1 MIMTQRI
8 DYSKES
14 PAAFKAMLAM
24 ENVVHTLGLEESLIE
39 LVKIRASQLNGCA
52 YCVDMH
58 TIDARAEGETEQR
71 INLLTVWREAGEF
84 FTERERAA
92 LAWTEA
98 LTLLAASGA
107 PDSVY
112 AMAAAQFTPAELTNL
127 TLAIIAINGWN
138 RFGVGFKLQPGN
150 YQPRKAQPA

>member
-1 MIMTQRI
+1 MTQRI

-14 PAAFKAMLAM
+14 PAAFEAMLAM
-24 ENVVHTLGLEESLIE
+24 EQVVHTLGLEESLIE
-39 LVKIRASQLNGCA
+39 LIKIRASQLNGCA

-58 TIDARAEGETEQR
+58 TIDARAEGESEQR
-71 INLLTVWREAGEF
+71 INLLMVWREAGEL
-84 FTERERAA
+84 FTARERAA

-98 LTLLAASGA
+98 LTLLADSGA
-107 PDSVY
+107 PDDVY
-112 AMAAAQFTPAELTNL
+112 NEAAAQFTPAELTNL

-150 YQPRKAQPA
+150 YRPRQMQSA